1 MLPIVYIVG
10 AMSSN
15 AKLQK
20 LREELATAVRRRRKK
35 LKLSQEDIAEIAE
48 IDRTYV
54 SRLENGRVDISIAVA
69 HKVAHALK
77 TTLSQIIKE
86 TEKSL

>member
-1 MLPIVYIVG
+1 MAINSELD
-10 AMSSN
+10 N
-15 AKLQK
+15 
-20 LREELATAVRRRRKK
+20 LRSKLATTIRNRRKK
-35 LKLSQEDIAEIAE
+35 LKLSQEDMAELAE

-54 SRLENGRVDISIAVA
+54 SRLENGRVDISVAVA
-69 HKVAHALK
+69 FKVALALK